1 MERTKRSSERQSKQ
15 KMLHEQRE
23 AGDRAEEPLR
33 PFWES
38 FVFNTKERDL
48 VGGKTMAFQVQ

>member
-1 MERTKRSSERQSKQ
+1 
-15 KMLHEQRE
+15 MLHEQRE